1 MAFTYEYTYDQKGKP
16 KKRLFSDEPYCEI
29 TVIPSDLFEVDK
41 KGKKMAVFNTRKVLK
56 LIVAITT
63 PEERRP
69 FEIELMKIPQWYAE
83 YMNISVPAVLSSQRR
98 GKKHET

>member
-1 MAFTYEYTYDQKGKP
+1 MEFTYEFTYDHKGKP
-16 KKRLFSDEPYCEI
+16 KKRLFQDEPSCEI
-29 TVIPSDLFEVDK
+29 TIDPFYCCDVDK
-41 KGKKMAVFNTRKVLK
+41 KGKKMRVLETRKILK